1 MCASVSFANMF
12 GNQSVHV
19 HPSLLAG
26 RFASAYPWST
36 PVLGVP
42 EAPAL
47 SLFGQHS
54 MLHHIDRPAEGAECG
69 NIVGDK
75 QDAGGFPL
83 LLQKLQQKR
92 SIFRVQRRGGL
103 IG

>member
-1 MCASVSFANMF
+1 
-12 GNQSVHV
+12 
-19 HPSLLAG
+19 
-26 RFASAYPWST
+26 
-36 PVLGVP
+36 
-42 EAPAL
+42 
-47 SLFGQHS
+47 